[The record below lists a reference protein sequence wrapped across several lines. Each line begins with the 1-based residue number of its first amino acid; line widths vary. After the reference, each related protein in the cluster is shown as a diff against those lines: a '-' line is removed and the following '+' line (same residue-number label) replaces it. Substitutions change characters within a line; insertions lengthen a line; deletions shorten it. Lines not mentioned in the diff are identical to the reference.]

1 MLLSATSFTLET
13 VPALVFIAA
22 VVVLIISGG
31 LFLMLLRQQKELEHL
46 HDELYAWRKFGDT
59 VEVIDTPVPAA
70 VAPPKPPAKKPRPI
84 PEGLEVIHPAVN
96 R

>member
-1 MLLSATSFTLET
+1 MPMSTASLTLET

-22 VVVLIISGG
+22 VLALILAAGMFALNIWQ
-31 LFLMLLRQQKELEHL
+31 RRELDHL
-46 HDELYAWRKFGDT
+46 HAELYTLRVFRDS
-59 VEVIDTPVPAA
+59 VEFVDERPVITNAPVR
-70 VAPPKPPAKKPRPI
+70 KPRPI

>member
-1 MLLSATSFTLET
+1 MLLSTAPLTLET

-22 VVVLIISGG
+22 VLALILAAGMFALNIWQ
-31 LFLMLLRQQKELEHL
+31 RRELEHL
-46 HDELYAWRKFGDT
+46 HAELYTLRMFRDT
-59 VEVIDTPVPAA
+59 VEFIDEPREPEPAPVR
-70 VAPPKPPAKKPRPI
+70 KPRPI

>member
-22 VVVLIISGG
+22 VVVLMISGG

-70 VAPPKPPAKKPRPI
+70 TAPPKPPVRKPSPI

>member
-1 MLLSATSFTLET
+1 MPMSTAPLTLET

-22 VVVLIISGG
+22 VLALILAVGMFALNIWQ
-31 LFLMLLRQQKELEHL
+31 RRELEHL
-46 HDELYAWRKFGDT
+46 HAELYTLRMFRDT
-59 VEVIDTPVPAA
+59 VEFIDEPREPEPAPVR
-70 VAPPKPPAKKPRPI
+70 KPRPI

>member
-1 MLLSATSFTLET
+1 MLLFATSFTLET
-13 VPALVFIAA
+13 IPALVFIAA
-22 VVVLIISGG
+22 VVVLMISGG

-70 VAPPKPPAKKPRPI
+70 VAPAEPPVKKPRPI
-84 PEGLEVIHPAVN
+84 PEGLEVIHPAVD

>member
-1 MLLSATSFTLET
+1 MLLQVNSFTLET

-22 VVVLIISGG
+22 VLALILAAGMFVMN
-31 LFLMLLRQQKELEHL
+31 LWQRKENDHL
-46 HDELYAWRKFGDT
+46 HAELYTLRMFRDT
-59 VEVIDTPVPAA
+59 VEFIDEPREPEPAPVR
-70 VAPPKPPAKKPRPI
+70 KPRPI